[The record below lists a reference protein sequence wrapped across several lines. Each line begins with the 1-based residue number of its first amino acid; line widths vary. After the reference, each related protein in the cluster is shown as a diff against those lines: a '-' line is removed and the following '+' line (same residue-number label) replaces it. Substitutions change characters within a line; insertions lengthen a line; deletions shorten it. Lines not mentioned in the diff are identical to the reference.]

1 MMNSERAVSDV
12 TRRRVLV
19 ADDNA
24 EMRAFIRRL
33 LSDRYDVEVVANGRE
48 ALDAARRARPDLLV
62 TDVVMPH
69 LDGFALLKAIRA
81 DPALRT
87 LPAIVL
93 TERGEV
99 DSRVEGLEAGADEYL
114 VKPFSPREL
123 MARVRSSLELARMRE
138 EVERATGREEAL
150 REANRRKDDFLSML
164 AHELRNPLAP
174 LGYGVHLL
182 GLPAISPELLTRTR
196 EMLERQVRHMARI
209 VDDLLDVSR
218 ITSGKLSILR
228 ERLDLTRLVR
238 QAVEDRRGTL
248 ESEGLT
254 IDADLPSQ
262 PVWVAGDATRLT
274 QSVDNLLDNA
284 RKFSAAGGRVSVRM
298 SRDVAAG
305 QATVVISDD
314 GIGIEPSLLPHIFD
328 VFAQAEQSLDR
339 TRGGL
344 GLGLA
349 VTKGLI
355 ELHGGTVSAASA
367 GKGRGAEFTI
377 RLPAESEPAVI
388 AQAVFDAPSAVR
400 PLRVLIVEDNA
411 DSAEILRTLLEYHGY
426 QVSVA
431 YNGPAGVTAA
441 KSERPDV
448 VLCDIGL
455 PGMDGYAVADALRQ
469 NPETGAARLIAVT
482 GYGRESDK
490 QRALESGFDLHLVKP
505 VNAQQLL
512 GHLVAVR

>member
-1 MMNSERAVSDV
+1 MTSERAVSDA
-12 TRRRVLV
+12 TRRRILV

-24 EMRAFIRRL
+24 EMRTFIRRL

-48 ALDAARRARPDLLV
+48 ALDAARRTRPDLLI

-69 LDGFALLKAIRA
+69 VDGFALLKAIRA
-81 DPALRT
+81 DSALRT

-123 MARVRSSLELARMRE
+123 LARVRSSLELARMRE

-174 LGYGVHLL
+174 LSYGVHLL
-182 GLPAISPELLTRTR
+182 GLPVVSSEQLTRTR
-196 EMLERQVRHMARI
+196 DMLERQVRHMSRI

-218 ITSGKLSILR
+218 ITSGKLSIVC
-228 ERLDLTRLVR
+228 ERLDLARLVR

-248 ESEGLT
+248 ESEGLA
-254 IDADLPSQ
+254 IDADVPSQ
-262 PVWVAGDATRLT
+262 PVWVMGDATRLT

-284 RKFSAAGGRVSVRM
+284 RKFTAAGGRVRVRIT
-298 SRDVAAG
+298 RDVPAG
-305 QATVVISDD
+305 HATVVISDD
-314 GIGIEPSLLPHIFD
+314 GIGIEPALLPHIFD

-349 VTKGLI
+349 VAKGLI

-377 RLPAESEPAVI
+377 RIPAEVEPAVI
-388 AQAVFDAPSAVR
+388 SHVVFDAPAAVK
-400 PLRVLIVEDNA
+400 PLRVLIVEDNV
-411 DSAEILRTLLEYHGY
+411 DSADILRTLLEYHGY

-431 YNGPAGVTAA
+431 YSGPAGVTAA
-441 KSERPDV
+441 KTERPDV

-455 PGMDGYAVADALRQ
+455 PGMDGYAVAGALRQ
-469 NPETGAARLIAVT
+469 IPETGAARLIAVT

-490 QRALESGFDLHLVKP
+490 RRALESGFDLHLVKP
-505 VNAQQLL
+505 VNAQTLL
-512 GHLVAVR
+512 GHLVAGR